1 MDEFN
6 MYEGFI
12 DDNTFS
18 TLPFF
23 NIPQTDNDAYV
34 EWTVGSRLDKVPYN
48 YYDNAALW
56 KFILLA
62 NPQYLTEADI
72 EIGDIIRVPLQKE
85 DMFGYIRQK
94 AEESKIF

>member
-12 DDNTFS
+12 DDNTFA

-23 NIPQTDNDAYV
+23 NIPQGDNDAYV
-34 EWTVGSRLDKVPYN
+34 EWSVSSRLDKIAYT
-48 YYDNAALW
+48 YYDNAAIW
-56 KFILLA
+56 KLILLA
-62 NPQYLTEADI
+62 NPQYLSESDI
-72 EIGDIIRVPLQKE
+72 EIGDVLRIPLPKE
-85 DMFGYIRQK
+85 DLFGYIRQK

>member
-1 MDEFN
+1 

-34 EWTVGSRLDKVPYN
+34 EWTVGSRLDKIAYN

-72 EIGDIIRVPLQKE
+72 ELGDIIRIPLQKD
-85 DMFGYIRQK
+85 DMLGYIRQK

>member
-12 DDNTFS
+12 DDNIFA

-23 NIPQTDNDAYV
+23 TLPQTENDAYV
-34 EWTVGSRLDKVPYN
+34 EWTVGSRLDKIAYN
-48 YYDNAALW
+48 YYDNAALG

-62 NPQYLTEADI
+62 NPQYITEADI
-72 EIGDIIRVPLQKE
+72 EIGDILRVSLPKE

-94 AEESKIF
+94 IEESKIF

>member
-34 EWTVGSRLDKVPYN
+34 EWTVGSRLDKVSYN

-94 AEESKIF
+94 AKESKIF

>member
-12 DDNTFS
+12 DDNTFA

-23 NIPQTDNDAYV
+23 TLPQTENDAYV
-34 EWTVGSRLDKVPYN
+34 EWTVGSRLDKIAYN
-48 YYDNAALW
+48 YYDNAALG

-62 NPQYLTEADI
+62 NPQYITEADI
-72 EIGDIIRVPLQKE
+72 EIGDILRVSLPKE
-85 DMFGYIRQK
+85 DMFDYIRQK
-94 AEESKIF
+94 VEESKIF

>member
-34 EWTVGSRLDKVPYN
+34 EWTVGSRLDKVAYN

-94 AEESKIF
+94 AEESKTF

>member
-34 EWTVGSRLDKVPYN
+34 EWTVGSRLDKVSYN